1 MRSLFPFLAENEAHV
16 QRNGVTDPEPH
27 RFLSGTGRFH
37 GKSFDSK
44 SHLLSL
50 KRKWCC
56 RIHVSHK
63 SWVKAMVRP
72 RQRERWS
79 LWSFFHQYPTYLHT
93 GRRNRMKLKWSCFLG
108 LTSLVPSRTH
118 HLSFSSS
125 PKRHLLKEKRT
136 LLFPLMY
143 HPCKGAANPKF
154 NFPSF

>member
-27 RFLSGTGRFH
+27 RFLRGTGRFH
-37 GKSFDSK
+37 DKSFDSK

-63 SWVKAMVRP
+63 SWVKAMVRR

-79 LWSFFHQYPTYLHT
+79 LWSFFHQYPTYLRT

-108 LTSLVPSRTH
+108 LTSLAPSRTH
-118 HLSFSSS
+118 HFVLQLFTKTASSQR
-125 PKRHLLKEKRT
+125 KK
-136 LLFPLMY
+136 
-143 HPCKGAANPKF
+143 NPAL
-154 NFPSF
+154 PTHVSSM